1 VDSRVRRLRL
11 AGSQTNKNYNK
22 AVMTRTA
29 VSGTPRDGTCPTD
42 PRLKS
47 TRNIDLFKTDDKYN
61 FKLTDTESAGAT
73 SPYEQK

>member
-1 VDSRVRRLRL
+1 
-11 AGSQTNKNYNK
+11 
-22 AVMTRTA
+22 MTRTA
-29 VSGTPRDGTCPTD
+29 VSGTPRDETCPTD
-42 PRLKS
+42 SRLKS